1 MKRVASVDL
10 MTPQGI
16 STVIQ
21 RNLAR
26 VADVAGPFVGVCP
39 SDGANFKVI
48 HSLGTVPT
56 RLHVEPMVDGR
67 PWWDRDDMKLWSD
80 KIVVLHASAA
90 GEYRVFVES
99 I

>member
-16 STVIQ
+16 STVMQ
-21 RNLAR
+21 RNLKR
-26 VADVAGPFVGVCP
+26 VAECAGPFVGVCQ
-39 SDGANFKVI
+39 SDGANFTVT
-48 HSLGTVPT
+48 HSLGVVPD

-67 PWWDRDDMKLWSD
+67 AWWDDDDMKAWSD
-80 KIVVLHASAA
+80 AVVVLHASAA
-90 GEYRVFVES
+90 GRYRVFVES